1 MNAVIGQAVL
11 GAHLAVIAFNVAG
24 LVVIPLGARLGWRL
38 VRLRW
43 LRLLHLASL
52 AVVALQA
59 VLGRA
64 CFLTIWQAA
73 LAGGRAEPL
82 IMRWVNSMIYWPLP
96 AWVFSALYLAV
107 FAYVVALWW
116 FVPPRA
122 RVRKPLPAGGERAL
136 SPRPSSG
143 RR

>member
-1 MNAVIGQAVL
+1 MMNPALGQVVLAVHIV
-11 GAHLAVIAFNVAG
+11 VIAFNVAG
-24 LVVIPLGARLGWRL
+24 LVVIPLGARLGWRF

-43 LRLLHLASL
+43 LRLTHLGLL

-64 CFLTIWQAA
+64 CFLTDWQGA
-73 LAGGRAEPL
+73 LTGGGAEDPL
-82 IMRWVNSMIYWPLP
+82 IMRWVNGVIYWPLP
-96 AWVFSALYLAV
+96 MWAFTAIYVAV

-116 FVPPRA
+116 W
-122 RVRKPLPAGGERAL
+122 VRPQG
-136 SPRPSSG
+136 SM

>member
-1 MNAVIGQAVL
+1 MHPLLGQLILALHL
-11 GAHLAVIAFNVAG
+11 GVIAFNVAG
-24 LVVIPLGARLGWRL
+24 LVVIPLGAKLGWGL

-64 CFLTIWQAA
+64 CFLTIWQSDVTG
-73 LAGGRAEPL
+73 GGRGDPL
-82 IMRWVNSMIYWPLP
+82 IMRWVNSVVFWPLP
-96 AWVFSALYLAV
+96 LWVFTALYLAV

-116 FVPPRA
+116 WVAPHQGDE
-122 RVRKPLPAGGERAL
+122 LN
-136 SPRPSSG
+136 PRPSSA